1 MAELLLGNV
10 EESVLDEEISE
21 FLQRYGFPPFDS
33 IERVPAVI
41 GRPVAL
47 LMFSNLSAEALN
59 LLRSRIHNMFW
70 KNHTITA
77 QILLERED

>member
-1 MAELLLGNV
+1 
-10 EESVLDEEISE
+10 
-21 FLQRYGFPPFDS
+21 
-33 IERVPAVI
+33 
-41 GRPVAL
+41 
-47 LMFSNLSAEALN
+47 MFSNLSAEALN